1 MHQLFHYSSPPTEYI
16 DYPTMFKSVAIV
28 QFMLILVDRLI
39 SSHSNQK
46 TIRSSYEYLMPPTQ
60 KIFHL
65 GGQQKH
71 PTKRPSRPCRYQP
84 TPAFLYK
91 AEPKKKGFHS
101 LKLTCP
107 KKNTKKKRKGVSKGK
122 IITHPA
128 IRFPF

>member
-84 TPAFLYK
+84 TPPFYIKLNQ
-91 AEPKKKGFHS
+91 KKRFP
-101 LKLTCP
+101 LPETNMP

-122 IITHPA
+122 KITHPA